1 MHKKEIKAMRHELTR
16 VGEKLDREKYSNPAK
31 YKRNE
36 KKLGKAHRL
45 LRMLSR

>member
-16 VGEKLDREKYSNPAK
+16 IGEKLDKEKYSNPVK

-36 KKLGKAHRL
+36 KKLGKAYRIIK
-45 LRMLSR
+45 MLSR